1 MSTPSV
7 AVRVARLPIV
17 AYQFL
22 RAGRPSPCRFTPS
35 CSAYALEAIETHGAV
50 RGLALAVRRLLR
62 CHPWGA
68 HGWDPV
74 PERRTA

>member
-1 MSTPSV
+1 M

-22 RAGRPSPCRFTPS
+22 RAGRPSPCRFTPT
-35 CSAYALEAIETHGAV
+35 CSTYALEAIETHGV
-50 RGLALAVRRLLR
+50 LRGLAFALRRLLR